1 MINKKII
8 IRISNELGNQM
19 FMYAS
24 GLGMANKL
32 NMNLIIDNESAY
44 KSKKNISKYG
54 LNNFSVTSVIAP
66 DSKKFLGMYGYLKR
80 KILKKINPY
89 IKNKIIFIEPKNTK
103 KITNY
108 NEEIYN
114 LKLSKNIFV
123 EGYFESEKYFI
134 DIKDKIASE
143 FKFLNE
149 ERYQKSAYFNEITKS
164 NSVSICLRQNRFIE
178 GINRNNELNKKKSV
192 KFTNEQIEYINKSIL
207 YIKKNVQKPTF
218 FIWSNDLIVLED
230 NAFDEKINK
239 VIHDNEF
246 TKNLD
251 KRALDMYLIS
261 QCNHHILIPSSFNW
275 WGAWLSKKQN
285 KIVCRPSDNY
295 FTDFKI
301 NNLDFW
307 PSNWIKII

>member
-24 GLGMANKL
+24 ALGMANKL
-32 NMNLIIDNESAY
+32 DMDIIIDNESAY

-54 LNNFSVTSVIAP
+54 LNNFSITSVIAP
-66 DSKKFLGMYGYLKR
+66 DSKKSLGIYGYIKR

-89 IKNKIIFIEPKNTK
+89 IKNKVIFIEPKNTE
-103 KITNY
+103 KITRY

-114 LKLSKNIFV
+114 LKLSENVFV
-123 EGYFESEKYFI
+123 EGYFESEKYFV
-134 DIKDKIASE
+134 DIKDKISSE

-149 ERYQKSAYFNEITKS
+149 AKYQKSAYFNEINKS

-192 KFTNEQIEYINKSIL
+192 KYSNEQIEYINQSIS
-207 YIKKNVQKPTF
+207 YMQKNVQKPTF
-218 FIWSNDLIVLED
+218 FIWSNDLIGLKNNV
-230 NAFDEKINK
+230 FDEKINK

-261 QCNHHILIPSSFNW
+261 QCNHHIVIPSSFNW

-285 KIVCRPSDNY
+285 KIVCRPNDNH
-295 FTDFKI
+295 FTDFRI

-307 PSNWIKII
+307 PSNWREMI